1 MIADGILKDTEL
13 LKSRIRKGIP
23 SAMRMLAWPAIIQL
37 EQFIQQKQP
46 EYTYKKL
53 TNSFSN
59 NIYEITLDIPRTFP
73 EE

>member
-37 EQFIQQKQP
+37 EQFI
-46 EYTYKKL
+46 
-53 TNSFSN
+53 
-59 NIYEITLDIPRTFP
+59 
-73 EE
+73 